1 MKQSNL
7 FSNLNPLDARR
18 FLIYAVVYFSIGIG
32 VSMLGPL
39 LPFLADHANVS
50 VGQMGFAFTTQNLG
64 YLVGSLGGG
73 SFFDRYKSH
82 LVMVLCLAA
91 VILTGFLIPMA
102 GWFPGL
108 LVVLFFFGLGIGAI
122 DVGENINMVWIF
134 QSGVG
139 PYLNAVHLI
148 FGVGVFFTPL
158 IITTVLGWT
167 NGSLTW
173 AIWALLLLFLP
184 GLLGL
189 ATTPSPENPETNQ
202 TDSTEEVGYV
212 GTIILLMLT
221 IFFAVGV
228 QIGFSGWIFTYV
240 SDLKIADTATAS
252 MINALFWASLSLGR
266 LIAIPVSK
274 KVASGTMILFNFA
287 LLTLVL
293 IFFLIWPTDP
303 VMVWIGAAGVGL
315 TTATLFPTLLS
326 FAKTRVNMTGR
337 ITGLL
342 FLGSSLGMMLLP
354 LLLGQV
360 FDRYGGYPM
369 LLVVFISALL
379 GLGVMSLL
387 SVKRAPEHDAP
398 VAS

>member
-1 MKQSNL
+1 M
-7 FSNLNPLDARR
+7 
-18 FLIYAVVYFSIGIG
+18 
-32 VSMLGPL
+32 
-39 LPFLADHANVS
+39 
-50 VGQMGFAFTTQNLG
+50 
-64 YLVGSLGGG
+64 
-73 SFFDRYKSH
+73 
-82 LVMVLCLAA
+82 
-91 VILTGFLIPMA
+91 
-102 GWFPGL
+102 
-108 LVVLFFFGLGIGAI
+108 
-122 DVGENINMVWIF
+122 
-134 QSGVG
+134 
-139 PYLNAVHLI
+139 
-148 FGVGVFFTPL
+148 
-158 IITTVLGWT
+158 
-167 NGSLTW
+167 
-173 AIWALLLLFLP
+173 
-184 GLLGL
+184 
-189 ATTPSPENPETNQ
+189 
-202 TDSTEEVGYV
+202 
-212 GTIILLMLT
+212 
-221 IFFAVGV
+221 
-228 QIGFSGWIFTYV
+228 
-240 SDLKIADTATAS
+240 
-252 MINALFWASLSLGR
+252 GR

-274 KVASGTMILFNFA
+274 KVAPGTMILFNFA